1 MDKNKCLFVKKVKL
15 ILLTVFLASIFSTLV
30 RAEENSPVRK
40 TDSLTIKHPHRKA
53 LAQALGID
61 FGLWA
66 VDSYVLQFS
75 WAKISMNSLR
85 NNIKNG
91 WVLDDDEF
99 NVNQFGHPFQGA
111 LVYDAARAQGLSFW
125 QSVPYP
131 ILSSFIWEMALEIE
145 NPSINDMITTPLS
158 GITFGEIS
166 HRMSLLALGNN
177 PKLRNEILAFLIN
190 PSLGVN
196 RLFSRKS
203 KNSILSTTVRKYNAG
218 ISFGG
223 GGYLWESQE
232 LLFPKQFIRFHIFYG
247 DPFDSKSLT
256 KPFDYFSFVGILNLG
271 VNNYVGEIYSSGIL
285 KTFKVVNSGSYSRMS
300 GIFKNYD
307 FMNYDDF
314 KVSSSS
320 IGVGLIQNFGL
331 IHGLPLYNE
340 IMVSG
345 IILGSAG
352 DTSDDVFGRD
362 YFYGP
367 GISGKL
373 AFILTKQNVGKVYIR
388 LKRYFIYNL
397 EDLRITQY
405 ENVNLL
411 KLGAQVHIWN
421 HFSLGGEYTLA
432 MRESIGSIYPDDQQ
446 EKSIFRLYI
455 IYQNNN

>member
-1 MDKNKCLFVKKVKL
+1 MDKNRCLSVEIVRL
-15 ILLTVFLASIFSTLV
+15 TLLTVFLVSIFSTLV
-30 RAEENSPVRK
+30 RAEENSPTRN
-40 TDSLTIKHPHRKA
+40 TDSLTIRHPHRKA

-61 FGLWA
+61 LGLWA
-66 VDSYVLQFS
+66 VDNYVLQFS

-111 LVYDAARAQGLSFW
+111 MVYDAARAQGLSFW
-125 QSVPYP
+125 QSVPYT
-131 ILSSFIWEMALEIE
+131 IFSSFVWEMALETE
-145 NPSINDMITTPLS
+145 SPSINDMITTPLS

-166 HRMSLLALGNN
+166 HRMSLLALGSN
-177 PKLRNEILAFLIN
+177 PTLRNEIFAFLIN
-190 PSLGVN
+190 PSLGMN
-196 RLFSRKS
+196 RLFNRKS
-203 KNSILSTTVRKYNAG
+203 KNSILSTIDKKYNAG

-223 GGYLWESQE
+223 GGYLWESHE
-232 LLFPKQFIRFHIFYG
+232 LLFPKQFIRFHVFYG

-271 VNNYVGEIYSSGIL
+271 VKNYVGEIYSSGIL
-285 KTFKVVNSGSYSRMS
+285 KTFKVVNRGSYSRLS

-307 FMNYDDF
+307 FMNHDDF

-320 IGVGLIQNFGL
+320 IGAGLIQNFGL
-331 IHGLPLYNE
+331 IQGLPLYNE

-352 DTSDDVFGRD
+352 DTSDDGIGRD
-362 YFYGP
+362 YYYGP

-373 AFILTKQNVGKVYIR
+373 AFILTKQNIGKLYLR

-397 EDLRITQY
+397 EDLRISQY

-411 KLGAQVHIWN
+411 KLGGQVHIWN
-421 HFSLGGEYTLA
+421 HFSLGGEYTFA
-432 MRESIGSIYPDDQQ
+432 MRESIGSIYPNNQQ
-446 EKSIFRLYI
+446 EQSIFRLYLT
-455 IYQNNN
+455 YQNSD

>member
-1 MDKNKCLFVKKVKL
+1 MGKNTYSFISNVKL
-15 ILLTVFLASIFSTLV
+15 ILVSLFIATIMSTIGW
-30 RAEENSPVRK
+30 AEENSYTQK
-40 TDSLTIKHPHRKA
+40 TDSLAIKHPHRKA
-53 LAQALGID
+53 LAQALGINLS
-61 FGLWA
+61 LWA
-66 VDSYVLQFS
+66 VNNYVLQFS

-99 NVNQFGHPFQGA
+99 NVNQLGHPFQGA
-111 LVYDAARAQGLSFW
+111 MVYDAARAQGLSFW

-131 ILSSFIWEMALEIE
+131 IFSSFIWEMALEIE
-145 NPSINDMITTPLS
+145 SPSINDMITTPLS

-177 PKLRNEILAFLIN
+177 PTLRNEILAFLIN
-190 PSLGVN
+190 PSLGMN
-196 RLFSRKS
+196 RLFNRKS
-203 KNSILSTTVRKYNAG
+203 KNSILSSTDKKYNAG

-223 GGYLWESQE
+223 GGYLYESQK
-232 LLFPKQFIRFHIFYG
+232 LLFPNQFIRFHLFYG

-285 KTFKVVNSGSYSRMS
+285 KTFKVVNRGSYSRLS

-307 FMNYDDF
+307 FMNHDDF

-320 IGVGLIQNFGL
+320 IGLGLIQNFGL
-331 IHGLPLYNE
+331 IRGLPLYNE

-373 AFILTKQNVGKVYIR
+373 AFILTKQNVGKVYLR
-388 LKRYFIYNL
+388 LKRYFIFNL
-397 EDLRITQY
+397 EDLRISQY

-446 EKSIFRLYI
+446 EQSIFRLYL
-455 IYQNNN
+455 IYQNIN